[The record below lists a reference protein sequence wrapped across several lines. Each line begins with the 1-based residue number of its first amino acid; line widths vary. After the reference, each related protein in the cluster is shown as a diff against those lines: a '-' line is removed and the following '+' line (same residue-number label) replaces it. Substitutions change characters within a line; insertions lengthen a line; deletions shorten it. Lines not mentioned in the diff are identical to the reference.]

1 MRQETARSKGWALD
15 TVTLSNNV
23 TKMIKEDV
31 SAPPPEDLGGV
42 YIYGLFLDGA
52 GWDKRGAKLTEA
64 PPKVI
69 NKIKKKNYSKKIF
82 IHTFV
87 LKN

>member
-69 NKIKKKNYSKKIF
+69 NKI
-82 IHTFV
+82 
-87 LKN
+87 